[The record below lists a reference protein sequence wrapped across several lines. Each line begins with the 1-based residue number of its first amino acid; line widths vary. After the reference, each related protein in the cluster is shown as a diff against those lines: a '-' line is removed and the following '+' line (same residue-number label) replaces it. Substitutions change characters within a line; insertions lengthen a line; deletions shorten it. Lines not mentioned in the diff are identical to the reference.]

1 MLMRPEKF
9 GIFGNVFHRLLIGF
23 GCDQAPLRGLQP
35 QICNHEGE
43 NRMLISEKFRGL
55 TQPELLEK
63 AGELGVNFEKHSGSC
78 SQCTAAA
85 LREILGFEDVVV
97 RVATSSCGGQ
107 AGFSTGACGGI
118 IGGTIVLD
126 YYLGRSADMV
136 SATRKIPQGLAEL
149 SRAMEAAR
157 SFCEKFVRQYGSIL
171 CPQVQKKLYG
181 RSFNLQD
188 PADWK
193 AFEEAGGHSDPT
205 KCMSVVG
212 NAARWALETL
222 IERQVVTL

>member
-1 MLMRPEKF
+1 MMVLGKYRNLSRP
-9 GIFGNVFHRLLIGF
+9 
-23 GCDQAPLRGLQP
+23 Q
-35 QICNHEGE
+35 
-43 NRMLISEKFRGL
+43 
-55 TQPELLEK
+55 LLEK
-63 AGELGVNFEKHSGSC
+63 AGELGVNFEKYSGSC

-107 AGFSTGACGGI
+107 AGFSIGACGGI
-118 IGGTIVLD
+118 VGGTIVLD
-126 YYLGRSADMV
+126 YYLGRPAAMV
-136 SATRKIPQGLAEL
+136 SATHVIPQGMAEL
-149 SRAMEAAR
+149 SRAMEAAK
-157 SFCEKFVRQYGSIL
+157 SFCEKFIRHYDSIL
-171 CPQVQKKLYG
+171 CPRVQAKLYG

-212 NAARWALETL
+212 NAARWTLETL
-222 IERQVVTL
+222 IEMRVVTL